1 MHDNELFPKDSLSLM
16 SPKGLLWLQ
25 HTIKPGT
32 SELWNTE
39 HWNTGRTPEH
49 WNTGGTYNGILAEQ
63 SKYHEIVEHVKS
75 SGTM

>member
-16 SPKGLLWLQ
+16 SPKGLLLLQ

-32 SELWNTE
+32 PELWNTE

-49 WNTGGTYNGILAEQ
+49 WNTGGTYN
-63 SKYHEIVEHVKS
+63 
-75 SGTM
+75 